1 MLQCGMLLGAC
12 EIARVADIAGPPTP
26 VPAGD
31 WPRLVDAPFAPGPD
45 EADPSAPEP
54 AEGARIVE
62 RLRTEAAVGAAR
74 AEAISGP
81 VVPEAEAARLAAAAQ
96 APRE

>member
-1 MLQCGMLLGAC
+1 MLQCGILLGAC

-26 VPAGD
+26 KPQGD

-45 EADPSAPEP
+45 ETDPSAPDP
-54 AEGARIVE
+54 AEGARIAE

-74 AEAISGP
+74 AETIAGP
-81 VVPEAEAARLAAAAQ
+81 VVPEAEAARLRRAAE